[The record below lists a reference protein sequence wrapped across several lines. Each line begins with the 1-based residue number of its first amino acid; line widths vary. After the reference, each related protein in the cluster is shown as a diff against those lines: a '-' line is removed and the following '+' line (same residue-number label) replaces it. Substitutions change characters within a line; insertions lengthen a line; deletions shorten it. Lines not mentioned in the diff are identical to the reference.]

1 MLKINEESISLVNKC
16 ESELKSIF
24 EELDKKELI
33 NSKKVLDAFHK
44 NNLNESDLY
53 GTYGYGYNDI
63 GRDKIESIYS
73 DIFGSEDS
81 LVRREFVSGS
91 HALSISLSSLLRPGD
106 VFLSISGEPYDT
118 MHEVIGIKE
127 NDSSLKSYGVSYR
140 EIDLVD
146 NDFDYDRI
154 KNSLNGI
161 KLVYI
166 QRSRGYSLR
175 ESLSINKLEKVIKL
189 IKSINKD
196 IIVFVDN
203 CYCEFVEDKTPIQV
217 GADII
222 VGSLIKN
229 LGAGIC
235 THGAY
240 VTGKKDL
247 IKLVSERLYLAGEG
261 KDVGPSIES
270 NRMFLMGLYMSPSV
284 VNSSLK
290 SSILISK
297 VMDRLN
303 FNVSPKWNQERCDIV
318 EILYL
323 ENEENL
329 INFAT
334 SIQESGPVNSGVLPT
349 PGEMPGYS
357 DKVIMAS
364 PSFTQ
369 GSSIEMSCDAP
380 LRKPYALYIQG
391 GLTYSYAKLAL
402 MNAVSNLK
410 TRE

>member
-1 MLKINEESISLVNKC
+1 MLKINEESISLVNQC

-24 EELDKKELI
+24 EELDKKELV

-329 INFAT
+329 MEKNT
-334 SIQESGPVNSGVLPT
+334 
-349 PGEMPGYS
+349 
-357 DKVIMAS
+357 
-364 PSFTQ
+364 
-369 GSSIEMSCDAP
+369 
-380 LRKPYALYIQG
+380 
-391 GLTYSYAKLAL
+391 
-402 MNAVSNLK
+402 
-410 TRE
+410 

>member
-1 MLKINEESISLVNKC
+1 MDYKDVIEKVFSDDFDNVNSYRYQDIINY
-16 ESELKSIF
+16 
-24 EELDKKELI
+24 
-33 NSKKVLDAFHK
+33 
-44 NNLNESDLY
+44 LN
-53 GTYGYGYNDI
+53 T
-63 GRDKIESIYS
+63 
-73 DIFGSEDS
+73 
-81 LVRREFVSGS
+81 V
-91 HALSISLSSLLRPGD
+91 
-106 VFLSISGEPYDT
+106 
-118 MHEVIGIKE
+118 
-127 NDSSLKSYGVSYR
+127 NDSFTLETYFISMDDVL
-140 EIDLVD
+140 
-146 NDFDYDRI
+146 
-154 KNSLNGI
+154 
-161 KLVYI
+161 
-166 QRSRGYSLR
+166 
-175 ESLSINKLEKVIKL
+175 NKLNNNDYFVDLNMYASNNILKCPFPFEKVIKL

-270 NRMFLMGLYMSPSV
+270 NRMFLMGLYLSPSV

>member
-1 MLKINEESISLVNKC
+1 
-16 ESELKSIF
+16 
-24 EELDKKELI
+24 
-33 NSKKVLDAFHK
+33 
-44 NNLNESDLY
+44 
-53 GTYGYGYNDI
+53 
-63 GRDKIESIYS
+63 
-73 DIFGSEDS
+73 
-81 LVRREFVSGS
+81 
-91 HALSISLSSLLRPGD
+91 
-106 VFLSISGEPYDT
+106 
-118 MHEVIGIKE
+118 
-127 NDSSLKSYGVSYR
+127 
-140 EIDLVD
+140 
-146 NDFDYDRI
+146 
-154 KNSLNGI
+154 
-161 KLVYI
+161 
-166 QRSRGYSLR
+166 
-175 ESLSINKLEKVIKL
+175 
-189 IKSINKD
+189 
-196 IIVFVDN
+196 
-203 CYCEFVEDKTPIQV
+203 
-217 GADII
+217 
-222 VGSLIKN
+222 
-229 LGAGIC
+229 
-235 THGAY
+235 
-240 VTGKKDL
+240 
-247 IKLVSERLYLAGEG
+247 
-261 KDVGPSIES
+261 
-270 NRMFLMGLYMSPSV
+270 MFLMGLYMSPSV

-297 VMDRLN
+297 VMERLN